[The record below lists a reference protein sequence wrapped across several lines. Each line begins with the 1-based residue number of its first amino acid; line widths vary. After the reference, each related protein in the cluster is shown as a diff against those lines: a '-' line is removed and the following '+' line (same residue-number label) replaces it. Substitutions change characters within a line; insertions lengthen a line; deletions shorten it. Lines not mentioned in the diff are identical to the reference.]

1 MSGSMNTPSSALV
14 VKQKTFKDL
23 IEKAKASITDILPKH
38 LSPDRMARTMLLAM
52 TRQPLLY
59 ECSVESILQA
69 FLTCAE
75 LGLEPGGIRGYMYL
89 IPFWNSKNKTFE
101 CQTIPGYRGLMHLA
115 RNSMEVSHF
124 AAHVVHANDKF
135 RVVYGLHEDLIHE
148 PCMDDN
154 PGVAMGVYAVAFLK
168 SGERQFEVM
177 TRSQVESVKNRT
189 KSRDK
194 NGNIVGPWV
203 TDEEEMWRKTVL
215 RRIVKYMELS
225 EQMEKAVELDDAT
238 YEMVKGP
245 EKATVDMVGMLNAP
259 QERGAVI
266 DLGQIRPAEP
276 VPVEP
281 TANEEAQQWGEN
293 APPWEEPVP
302 EPEPPPEPPKSS
314 KKKPPTSS
322 NKTEPAS
329 IVDRANSII
338 ADLVWQCQDQGV
350 TSEGVVKY
358 IGLPVSK
365 WTEAILQALEVAL
378 ERLAK
383 GETAREV
390 FPEMYGEDAR

>member
-1 MSGSMNTPSSALV
+1 MSATTSTPANALI

-23 IEKAKASITDILPKH
+23 IEKAKASIMDILPKH
-38 LSPDRMARTMLLAM
+38 LSPDRLARTMLLAM

-89 IPFWNSKNKTFE
+89 VPFWNTKQRGYE
-101 CQTIPGYRGLMHLA
+101 CQTIPGYRGLMHLS

-124 AAHVVHANDKF
+124 SAHVVHANDKF

-148 PCMDDN
+148 PCMDEN
-154 PGVAMGVYAVAFLK
+154 PGVAMGVYAVAHLK
-168 SGERQFEVM
+168 SGEHQFEVM
-177 TRSQVESVKNRT
+177 TRAEVEAIKNRT

-194 NGNIVGPWV
+194 AGNIVGPWV
-203 TDEEEMWRKTVL
+203 TDEEEMWRKTVI
-215 RRIVKYMELS
+215 RRFVKYLELS
-225 EQMEKAVELDDAT
+225 EKMEKAIEISDAEF
-238 YEMVKGP
+238 EMVKGP

-266 DLGQIRPAEP
+266 DLGQVRPAEP
-276 VPVEP
+276 VPVDEP
-281 TANEEAQQWGEN
+281 KEVDEWGET
-293 APPWEEPVP
+293 PPWESVPEP

-314 KKKPPTSS
+314 KKKPPVSS
-322 NKTEPAS
+322 SKTEPAS

-338 ADLVWQCQDQGV
+338 ADLVWQCQDQWV
-350 TSEGVVKY
+350 TSEGVEKY

-390 FPEMYGEDAR
+390 FPEMFGEEGR

>member
-1 MSGSMNTPSSALV
+1 MSATTSTPNNALI

-23 IEKAKASITDILPKH
+23 IEKAKGSIMDILPKH
-38 LSPDRMARTMLLAM
+38 LSPDRLARTMLLAM

-89 IPFWNSKNKTFE
+89 IPFWNSKLRGYE
-101 CQTIPGYRGLMHLA
+101 CQTIPGYRGLMHMA
-115 RNSMEVSHF
+115 RNSMEVSYF

-177 TRSQVESVKNRT
+177 TRSQVESIKNRT

-225 EQMEKAVELDDAT
+225 EQMEKAIELDDAS
-238 YEMVKGP
+238 YVLKGP
-245 EKATVDMVGMLNAP
+245 EKATVDMAGMLNAP

-276 VPVEP
+276 VPVEQEVIEQADIP
-281 TANEEAQQWGEN
+281 NEDL
-293 APPWEEPVP
+293 PWFDGP

-390 FPEMYGEDAR
+390 FPEMYGEEGR

>member
-1 MSGSMNTPSSALV
+1 MSATTNTPSNALV

-23 IEKAKASITDILPKH
+23 IEKAKSSIMDILPKH
-38 LSPDRMARTMLLAM
+38 LSPDRLARTMLLAM

-89 IPFWNSKNKTFE
+89 IPFWNSKNKGYE
-101 CQTIPGYRGLMHLA
+101 CQAIPGYRGLMHLA
-115 RNSMEVSHF
+115 RNSMDVSYF

-177 TRSQVESVKNRT
+177 TRSQVEAIKSRT

-194 NGNIVGPWV
+194 NGNIVGPWI
-203 TDEEEMWRKTVL
+203 TDEEEMWRKTAI

-225 EQMEKAVELDDAT
+225 ERMEKAVEIDDAQ
-238 YEMVKGP
+238 YEMVRGP
-245 EKATVDMVGMLNAP
+245 EKASGDMVGMLNAP

-276 VPVEP
+276 VAVEQGSIEQADNP
-281 TANEEAQQWGEN
+281 NEEL
-293 APPWEEPVP
+293 PWFDGP
-302 EPEPPPEPPKSS
+302 EPEPPPDPPKSS
-314 KKKPPTSS
+314 PKKKPPVSS
-322 NKTEPAS
+322 SKTEPPS
-329 IVDRANSII
+329 IIDRANSII
-338 ADLVWQCQDQGV
+338 ADLVWQTQDQGV
-350 TSEGVVKY
+350 TREGLEKY
-358 IGLPVSK
+358 IGLPISK

-378 ERLAK
+378 ERLSK